1 MDGIVKKKKKKK
13 KRELQQQQNS
23 EKYAQGRLSEF
34 NEVTLIVESL
44 TEARAERDA
53 Q

>member
-1 MDGIVKKKKKKK
+1 MDGIVKKKK
-13 KRELQQQQNS
+13 EEEGTPTVTNS
-23 EKYAQGRLSEF
+23 EKYSQGRLSEF

-44 TEARAERDA
+44 TEAHAERDA